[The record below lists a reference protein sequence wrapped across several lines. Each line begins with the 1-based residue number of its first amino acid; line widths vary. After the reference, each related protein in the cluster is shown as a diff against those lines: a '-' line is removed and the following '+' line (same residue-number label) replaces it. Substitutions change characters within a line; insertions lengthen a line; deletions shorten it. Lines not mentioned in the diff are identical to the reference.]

1 MSRSFDFVVKAK
13 KVVIKKQ
20 GDNKYKVK
28 LAGLGDF
35 LKYQVWS
42 NTNAN
47 NINGDRS
54 VSLVNAKDWV
64 KNNFGSNLDGLTEA
78 NISQPFTTNTIL
90 DIPEKIFGNSLPV
103 SFTPTTIMEVGNKK
117 YIFVIEDATYNINKK
132 KYNTV
137 FYISTK
143 QIVKNNVS
151 KHLVKLPINK
161 KLNNVRFDIGSSDNL
176 SITVNLTTMSSQ
188 LPELASYTIN
198 SFAPPQPP
206 YDLSFSYNPNTLS
219 IDTNTF
225 SSTNYLLNFAMQ
237 LSCFC
242 SGGSG
247 CSGGTPCLN
256 FSYSQYCPVT
266 ATYAPSGSNFTITL
280 NGNVNN
286 GAIGEIFSMTG
297 NL

>member
-1 MSRSFDFVVKAK
+1 MSRSFDFVVKAE

-20 GDNKYKVK
+20 GHHKYKVK
-28 LAGLGDF
+28 LDGIGDF

-42 NTNAN
+42 TTNAS
-47 NINGDRS
+47 NINGDRG
-54 VSLVNAKDWV
+54 VSLVSAKDWV
-64 KNNFGSNLDGLTEA
+64 QNNFGSNLDGLTQP
-78 NISQPFTTNTIL
+78 ITSLPFTTNTIL
-90 DIPEKIFGNSLPV
+90 DKEPEKNFGNSLPV

-117 YIFVIEDATYNINKK
+117 YIFVIEDATYNININK

-161 KLNNVRFDIGSSDNL
+161 KLNNVRFDIDSSDNL
-176 SITVNLTTMSSQ
+176 PVTVNVTTFSSQ
-188 LPELASYTIN
+188 IPELANYTIN
-198 SFAPPQPP
+198 NFAPTP

-225 SSTNYLLNFAMQ
+225 SSTNYNLKFVTTLV
-237 LSCFC
+237 CFC

-247 CSGGTPCLN
+247 CSGGTPCFN
-256 FSYSQYCPVT
+256 VSYSQYCPVT
-266 ATYAPSGSNFTITL
+266 ATYAPSGSNFTITF
-280 NGNVNN
+280 NGN
-286 GAIGEIFSMTG
+286 IGEIFSLTG